1 MLGGLLGRHRDFR
14 LFWSGETVSLIG
26 SAISTVALPLVAV
39 EQLGAGPFGLGVIT
53 AAVWLPWLL
62 VGLPAG
68 AWIDRVIR
76 RPVMLGADVVSMLAF
91 VSVPIA
97 AWLGVLS
104 LVQLVAVALVSGA
117 SRVGFETAYQA
128 YLPSLLD
135 PSDLSEG
142 NAALE
147 TSNASSLVV
156 GPSIAGGLAAAVGAV
171 LGVLVDA
178 ATFVFSAICLLLI
191 RYRELPVEQRPRAG
205 RVAGLTTDIGEG
217 LRFVFGDPYLR
228 ALTLFGASANMA
240 YMVYA
245 AIQVVFLLD
254 EVRVGPGILGV
265 LVAVTGVGGIVGALI
280 AGVISRRFGTARGML
295 IIEVVGGLAGLMI
308 PLAQRGPLLTLFVVG
323 SLVNGAGVVAVNVIK
338 SAWRQAYCPRH
349 LLGRAVSA
357 MQLLNYGAIPVGA
370 LAGGAIGGAW
380 GTRTTVWLSSIGMV
394 ASIGFLLASPI
405 RRDRDLPT
413 AARAAAA

>member
-1 MLGGLLGRHRDFR
+1 MRGGLLGRHRDFR

-39 EQLGAGPFGLGVIT
+39 EQLGAGPFALGVIS

-68 AWIDRVIR
+68 AWIDRVTR

-91 VSVPIA
+91 TSVPIA
-97 AWLGVLS
+97 TWLGVLS

-135 PSDLSEG
+135 PSDLPEG

-147 TSNASSLVV
+147 TSSASSLVV

-171 LGVLVDA
+171 LGVLLDA
-178 ATFVFSAICLLLI
+178 ATFVFSAVCLLLI
-191 RYRELPVEQRPRAG
+191 RYRESPVEQRPRAG

-228 ALTLFGASANMA
+228 ALTLFGASLNMA
-240 YMVYA
+240 YMGYA
-245 AIQVVFLLD
+245 AIQVVFLLE
-254 EVRVGPGILGV
+254 EVRVGPGTVGV
-265 LVAVTGVGGIVGALI
+265 LVAITGVGGIVGALV

-295 IIEVVGGLAGLMI
+295 IIEVVGALASLMI
-308 PLAQRGPLLTLFVVG
+308 PLAQRGPLLALFVVG
-323 SLVNGAGVVAVNVIK
+323 SFVNGAGVVAVNVIK

-357 MQLLNYGAIPVGA
+357 MQLLNYGAIPIGA
-370 LAGGAIGGAW
+370 LAGGALGAAW
-380 GTRTTVWLSSIGMV
+380 GTRTTVWLSSIGLV

-405 RRDRDLPT
+405 LHDRDLPT
-413 AARAAAA
+413 AARAAAT

>member
-1 MLGGLLGRHRDFR
+1 VRGRLLGRHRDFR
-14 LFWSGETVSLIG
+14 LFWVGETASLIG

-39 EQLGAGPFGLGVIT
+39 EQLGAGPFAVGVIT

-68 AWIDRVIR
+68 VWVDRVIR
-76 RPVMLGADVVSMLAF
+76 RPVMLGADVVSMAAF
-91 VSVPIA
+91 ASVPIA

-104 LVQLVAVALVSGA
+104 LVQMVVVALVSGA
-117 SRVGFETAYQA
+117 ARVAFETAYEA

-135 PSDLSEG
+135 PADLPEG
-142 NAALE
+142 NAALQ
-147 TSNASSLVV
+147 TSSATSLVV

-171 LGVLVDA
+171 AGLLVDA
-178 ATFVFSAICLLLI
+178 ATFVFSAVCLLLI
-191 RYRELPVEQRPRAG
+191 RFREPVVEQRPRAG
-205 RVAGLTTDIGEG
+205 GVAGLGADVGEG

-228 ALTLFGASANMA
+228 ALTLFGASLNMT

-245 AIQVVFLLD
+245 ATQVVFLLD
-254 EVRVGPGILGV
+254 EVRVGPGIVGV
-265 LVAVTGVGGIVGALI
+265 LVAIAGVGGVAGALV

-295 IIEVVGGLAGLMI
+295 IIEVVSALAGLMI
-308 PLAQRGPLLTLFVVG
+308 PLAQRGPLLALFVVG
-323 SLVNGAGVVAVNVIK
+323 SFVNGAGVVAVNVIK

-357 MQLLNYGAIPVGA
+357 MQLLNYGAIPIGA
-370 LAGGAIGGAW
+370 LGGGALGAAL
-380 GTRTTVWLSSIGMV
+380 GTRTTVWISSIGLA
-394 ASIGFLLASPI
+394 ASIGFLLAGPI

-413 AARAAAA
+413 AAAAAR

>member
-1 MLGGLLGRHRDFR
+1 MRGRLLGRHRDFR
-14 LFWSGETVSLIG
+14 LFWVGETASLIG

-39 EQLGAGPFGLGVIT
+39 EQLGAGPFAVGVIT

-68 AWIDRVIR
+68 VWVDRVIR
-76 RPVMLGADVVSMLAF
+76 RPVMLGADVVSMAAF
-91 VSVPIA
+91 ASVPIA

-104 LVQLVAVALVSGA
+104 LVQMVVVALVSGA
-117 SRVGFETAYQA
+117 ARVAFETAYEA

-135 PSDLSEG
+135 PADLSEG
-142 NAALE
+142 NAALQ
-147 TSNASSLVV
+147 TSSASSLVV

-171 LGVLVDA
+171 AGLLVDA
-178 ATFVFSAICLLLI
+178 ATFVFSAVCLLLI
-191 RYRELPVEQRPRAG
+191 RFREPPVEQRPRAG
-205 RVAGLTTDIGEG
+205 GVAGLAAEVGEG

-228 ALTLFGASANMA
+228 ALTLFGASLNMT

-254 EVRVGPGILGV
+254 EVRVGPGIVGV
-265 LVAVTGVGGIVGALI
+265 LVAIAGVGGVAGALV
-280 AGVISRRFGTARGML
+280 AGVISRRVGTARGML
-295 IIEVVGGLAGLMI
+295 IIEVVSALAGLMI
-308 PLAQRGPLLTLFVVG
+308 PLAQRGPLLALFVVG
-323 SLVNGAGVVAVNVIK
+323 SFVNGAGVVAVNVIK

-357 MQLLNYGAIPVGA
+357 MQLLNYGAIPIGA
-370 LAGGAIGGAW
+370 LGGGALGAAL
-380 GTRTTVWLSSIGMV
+380 GTRPTVWISSVGLA
-394 ASIGFLLASPI
+394 ASIGFLLAGPI

-413 AARAAAA
+413 AAPAAR